1 MIALAADPNPAT
13 PITIPTMVTTDF
25 NATNLQYAEAIV
37 VPQELTAGTV
47 FIRVKLADNTNF
59 VYKIPAGDALEL
71 QSGKRYIYKITVD
84 YYGLTLDTDIKN
96 WETIG
101 APVEGSAFQKKMKKT
116 NIPIYIMYLWAALVL
131 AACTGDDDAAWP
143 EGGVPL
149 ELYAAVEGYSS
160 ANAQTRATTENRWE
174 GGEDVRL
181 WISSSFSGPAQDVY
195 SSVDSDGK
203 LIMNGALSN
212 WVSPDEEKG
221 IQGVY
226 PSVRNI
232 VSFFVQ
238 ADQRDEG
245 YQDSDC
251 MAAPY
256 LRIAVTSPDKTLV
269 FRHVIA
275 KVVVHLKA
283 GNGVTGD
290 ELQRATVTFENLT
303 CTGGSINFSNGTV
316 AQVPPRIDRITPHEV
331 TPAADGYVRTVRAL
345 LLPQDMSKRKFVKI
359 VIGGK
364 TFYYTPAAGEADFFS
379 GKMYEYR
386 LTVTSEGIENID
398 VEGEGGGTWQP
409 VE

>member
-1 MIALAADPNPAT
+1 
-13 PITIPTMVTTDF
+13 
-25 NATNLQYAEAIV
+25 
-37 VPQELTAGTV
+37 
-47 FIRVKLADNTNF
+47 
-59 VYKIPAGDALEL
+59 
-71 QSGKRYIYKITVD
+71 
-84 YYGLTLDTDIKN
+84 
-96 WETIG
+96 
-101 APVEGSAFQKKMKKT
+101 MKKT

-181 WISSSFSGPAQDVY
+181 WISSSISDMRDQDVY
-195 SSVDSDGK
+195 PSVDSDGK

-232 VSFFVQ
+232 VSFSVL

-303 CTGGSINFSNGTV
+303 CKGGSINFSNGTV
-316 AQVPPRIDRITPHEV
+316 EQVTPRIDRITPNEV

-345 LLPQDMSKRKFVKI
+345 LPPQDMSKRKFVKI

-386 LTVTSEGIENID
+386 LTVTSEGIKNID
-398 VEGEGGGTWQP
+398 VEGGGGGTWQP

>member
-1 MIALAADPNPAT
+1 
-13 PITIPTMVTTDF
+13 
-25 NATNLQYAEAIV
+25 
-37 VPQELTAGTV
+37 
-47 FIRVKLADNTNF
+47 
-59 VYKIPAGDALEL
+59 
-71 QSGKRYIYKITVD
+71 
-84 YYGLTLDTDIKN
+84 
-96 WETIG
+96 
-101 APVEGSAFQKKMKKT
+101 MKKT

-174 GGEDVRL
+174 GGEKVRL

-195 SSVDSDGK
+195 PSVDSDGK
-203 LIMNGALSN
+203 LIVNLA
-212 WVSPDEEKG
+212 WVSPDEKKG

-226 PSVRNI
+226 PSVNI
-232 VSFFVQ
+232 VSFSVQ
-238 ADQRDEG
+238 ADQSNEG

-290 ELQRATVTFENLT
+290 ELQRATVTFENLA
-303 CTGGSINFSNGTV
+303 CKGGSIDFSNGT
-316 AQVPPRIDRITPHEV
+316 AEQVTPGTDCITPNEV

-386 LTVTSEGIENID
+386 LTVTSEGIENIR
-398 VEGEGGGTWQP
+398 VEGGGEGGGTWQP

>member
-1 MIALAADPNPAT
+1 
-13 PITIPTMVTTDF
+13 
-25 NATNLQYAEAIV
+25 
-37 VPQELTAGTV
+37 
-47 FIRVKLADNTNF
+47 
-59 VYKIPAGDALEL
+59 
-71 QSGKRYIYKITVD
+71 
-84 YYGLTLDTDIKN
+84 
-96 WETIG
+96 
-101 APVEGSAFQKKMKKT
+101 MKKT

-174 GGEDVRL
+174 GGEKVRL
-181 WISSSFSGPAQDVY
+181 WISTSISGMRDQDVY
-195 SSVDSDGK
+195 PSVDSDGK
-203 LIMNGALSN
+203 LIVNLA

-221 IQGVY
+221 IQGLY

-283 GNGVTGD
+283 GNGVDDD
-290 ELQRATVTFENLT
+290 ELQRATVTFENLA

-316 AQVPPRIDRITPHEV
+316 DQVTPRIDRITPNEV

-345 LLPQDMSKRKFVKI
+345 LPPQDMSGRKFVKI

-364 TFYYTPAAGEADFFS
+364 TFYYTPATDEADFFS

-386 LTVTSEGIENID
+386 LTVTSEGIKNID
-398 VEGEGGGTWQP
+398 VEGGGGGTWQP

>member
-1 MIALAADPNPAT
+1 
-13 PITIPTMVTTDF
+13 
-25 NATNLQYAEAIV
+25 
-37 VPQELTAGTV
+37 
-47 FIRVKLADNTNF
+47 
-59 VYKIPAGDALEL
+59 
-71 QSGKRYIYKITVD
+71 
-84 YYGLTLDTDIKN
+84 
-96 WETIG
+96 
-101 APVEGSAFQKKMKKT
+101 MKKT

-174 GGEDVRL
+174 GGEMVRL
-181 WISSSFSGPAQDVY
+181 WIKNSISGSTDEIY
-195 SSVDSDGK
+195 TSVDSDGK
-203 LIMNGALSN
+203 LITNID
-212 WVSPDEEKG
+212 WTSPDEKKF
-221 IQGVY
+221 INGVY
-226 PSVRNI
+226 PLLLNLERFS
-232 VSFFVQ
+232 VQ
-238 ADQRDEG
+238 ADQRDKG

-251 MAAPY
+251 MVAPS
-256 LRIAVTSPDKTLV
+256 LRITVTSPDKTLV

-283 GNGVTGD
+283 GNGVTDD

-303 CTGGSINFSNGTV
+303 CTGGNINLNNGT
-316 AQVPPRIDRITPHEV
+316 AGQVRPGTDHITPNEV

-345 LLPQDMSKRKFVKI
+345 LPPQDMSGRKFVKI

-398 VEGEGGGTWQP
+398 VEGEGGGTWHP

>member
-1 MIALAADPNPAT
+1 
-13 PITIPTMVTTDF
+13 
-25 NATNLQYAEAIV
+25 
-37 VPQELTAGTV
+37 
-47 FIRVKLADNTNF
+47 
-59 VYKIPAGDALEL
+59 
-71 QSGKRYIYKITVD
+71 
-84 YYGLTLDTDIKN
+84 
-96 WETIG
+96 
-101 APVEGSAFQKKMKKT
+101 MKKT

-174 GGEDVRL
+174 GGEKVRL

-195 SSVDSDGK
+195 PSVDSDGK
-203 LIMNGALSN
+203 LIVNLA
-212 WVSPDEEKG
+212 WVSPDEKKV

-226 PSVRNI
+226 PSVNI
-232 VSFFVQ
+232 VSFSVQ
-238 ADQRDEG
+238 ADQSNEG

-256 LRIAVTSPDKTLV
+256 LRITVTSPDKTLV

-290 ELQRATVTFENLT
+290 ELQRATVTFENLA
-303 CTGGSINFSNGTV
+303 CKGGSIDFSNGT
-316 AQVPPRIDRITPHEV
+316 AEQVTPGTDCITPNEV
-331 TPAADGYVRTVRAL
+331 TPAADGYVHTVRAL

-364 TFYYTPAAGEADFFS
+364 TFYYTPATDEADFFS

-386 LTVTSEGIENID
+386 LTVTSEGIENIR
-398 VEGEGGGTWQP
+398 VEGGGEGGGTWHP

>member
-1 MIALAADPNPAT
+1 
-13 PITIPTMVTTDF
+13 
-25 NATNLQYAEAIV
+25 
-37 VPQELTAGTV
+37 
-47 FIRVKLADNTNF
+47 
-59 VYKIPAGDALEL
+59 
-71 QSGKRYIYKITVD
+71 
-84 YYGLTLDTDIKN
+84 
-96 WETIG
+96 
-101 APVEGSAFQKKMKKT
+101 MKKT

-174 GGEDVRL
+174 GGEKVRL

-195 SSVDSDGK
+195 PSVDSDGK
-203 LIMNGALSN
+203 LIVNLA
-212 WVSPDEEKG
+212 WVSPDEKKV

-226 PSVRNI
+226 PSVNI
-232 VSFFVQ
+232 VSFSVQ
-238 ADQRDEG
+238 ADQSNEG

-256 LRIAVTSPDKTLV
+256 LRITVTSPDKTLV

-290 ELQRATVTFENLT
+290 ELQRATVTFENLA
-303 CTGGSINFSNGTV
+303 CKGGSIDFSNGT
-316 AQVPPRIDRITPHEV
+316 AEQVTPDTDRITPNEV

-345 LLPQDMSKRKFVKI
+345 LLPQDMSKQKFVKI

-364 TFYYTPAAGEADFFS
+364 TFYYTPAADEANFFS

-398 VEGEGGGTWQP
+398 MEGEGGGTWHP

>member
-1 MIALAADPNPAT
+1 
-13 PITIPTMVTTDF
+13 
-25 NATNLQYAEAIV
+25 
-37 VPQELTAGTV
+37 
-47 FIRVKLADNTNF
+47 
-59 VYKIPAGDALEL
+59 
-71 QSGKRYIYKITVD
+71 
-84 YYGLTLDTDIKN
+84 
-96 WETIG
+96 
-101 APVEGSAFQKKMKKT
+101 MKKT

-195 SSVDSDGK
+195 PSVDSDGK
-203 LIMNGALSN
+203 LIVNLA
-212 WVSPDEEKG
+212 WVSPDEKKV

-226 PSVRNI
+226 PSVNI
-232 VSFFVQ
+232 VSFSVQ
-238 ADQRDEG
+238 ADQSNEG

-256 LRIAVTSPDKTLV
+256 LRITVTSPDKTLV

-290 ELQRATVTFENLT
+290 ELQRATVTFENLA
-303 CTGGSINFSNGTV
+303 CKGGSIDFSNGT
-316 AQVPPRIDRITPHEV
+316 AEQVTPGTDCITPNEV

-364 TFYYTPAAGEADFFS
+364 TFYYTPATGEADFFS

-386 LTVTSEGIENID
+386 LTVTSEGIENIR
-398 VEGEGGGTWQP
+398 VEGGGEGGGTWQP

>member
-1 MIALAADPNPAT
+1 
-13 PITIPTMVTTDF
+13 
-25 NATNLQYAEAIV
+25 
-37 VPQELTAGTV
+37 
-47 FIRVKLADNTNF
+47 
-59 VYKIPAGDALEL
+59 
-71 QSGKRYIYKITVD
+71 
-84 YYGLTLDTDIKN
+84 
-96 WETIG
+96 
-101 APVEGSAFQKKMKKT
+101 MKKT

-174 GGEDVRL
+174 GGEEVIL
-181 WISSSFSGPAQDVY
+181 WIRSSGRDKTGNFF
-195 SSVDSDGK
+195 VDSDGK
-203 LIMNGALSN
+203 LITDID
-212 WVSPDEEKG
+212 WVSPDEEKEING
-221 IQGVY
+221 KY
-226 PSVRNI
+226 NSLASPSFSVL
-232 VSFFVQ
+232 
-238 ADQRDEG
+238 ADQSNEG
-245 YQDSDC
+245 YQDSDY
-251 MAAPY
+251 MFAP
-256 LRIAVTSPDKTLV
+256 RICITVTSPDKTLV
-269 FRHVIA
+269 FRHVTA

-303 CTGGSINFSNGTV
+303 CTRGSVNLSNGT
-316 AQVPPRIDRITPHEV
+316 AEQVRPGTDHITPNEV

-345 LLPQDMSKRKFVKI
+345 LPPQNKSGQKFVKI

-364 TFYYTPAAGEADFFS
+364 TFYYAPATDEANFFS

-398 VEGEGGGTWQP
+398 VEGEGGGTWHP

>member
-1 MIALAADPNPAT
+1 
-13 PITIPTMVTTDF
+13 
-25 NATNLQYAEAIV
+25 
-37 VPQELTAGTV
+37 
-47 FIRVKLADNTNF
+47 
-59 VYKIPAGDALEL
+59 
-71 QSGKRYIYKITVD
+71 
-84 YYGLTLDTDIKN
+84 
-96 WETIG
+96 
-101 APVEGSAFQKKMKKT
+101 MKKT

-174 GGEDVRL
+174 GGEKVRL

-195 SSVDSDGK
+195 PSVDSDGK

-212 WVSPDEEKG
+212 WVSPDEKKG

-226 PSVRNI
+226 PSVNI
-232 VSFFVQ
+232 VSFSVQ
-238 ADQRDEG
+238 ADQSNEG

-256 LRIAVTSPDKTLV
+256 LRITVTSPDKTLV

-290 ELQRATVTFENLT
+290 ELQRATVTFENLA
-303 CTGGSINFSNGTV
+303 CKGGSIDFSNGT
-316 AQVPPRIDRITPHEV
+316 AEQVTPGTDCITPNEV

-364 TFYYTPAAGEADFFS
+364 TFYYTPATGEADFFS

>member
-1 MIALAADPNPAT
+1 
-13 PITIPTMVTTDF
+13 
-25 NATNLQYAEAIV
+25 
-37 VPQELTAGTV
+37 
-47 FIRVKLADNTNF
+47 
-59 VYKIPAGDALEL
+59 
-71 QSGKRYIYKITVD
+71 
-84 YYGLTLDTDIKN
+84 
-96 WETIG
+96 
-101 APVEGSAFQKKMKKT
+101 MKKT

-174 GGEDVRL
+174 GGERVRL

-203 LIMNGALSN
+203 LIVNLA

-221 IQGVY
+221 IRGVY
-226 PSVRNI
+226 PSLRNI
-232 VSFFVQ
+232 DPFSVL

-283 GNGVTGD
+283 GNGVDDD
-290 ELQRATVTFENLT
+290 ELQRATVTFENLA
-303 CTGGSINFSNGTV
+303 CTGGSINLSNGTV
-316 AQVPPRIDRITPHEV
+316 AQVTPRIDRITPNEV

-364 TFYYTPAAGEADFFS
+364 TFYYTPTADEANFFG

-386 LTVTSEGIENID
+386 LTVTSEGIKNID

>member
-1 MIALAADPNPAT
+1 
-13 PITIPTMVTTDF
+13 
-25 NATNLQYAEAIV
+25 
-37 VPQELTAGTV
+37 
-47 FIRVKLADNTNF
+47 
-59 VYKIPAGDALEL
+59 
-71 QSGKRYIYKITVD
+71 
-84 YYGLTLDTDIKN
+84 
-96 WETIG
+96 
-101 APVEGSAFQKKMKKT
+101 MKKT

-160 ANAQTRATTENRWE
+160 TNAQTRATTENRWE
-174 GGEDVRL
+174 GGEVVRL
-181 WISSSFSGPAQDVY
+181 WIRSSISGRVEEIY

-203 LIMNGALSN
+203 LIVNLA

-226 PSVRNI
+226 PLSRNI
-232 VSFFVQ
+232 VSFSVQ
-238 ADQRDEG
+238 ADQSNEG

-256 LRIAVTSPDKTLV
+256 ILITVTSPDKTLV
-269 FRHVIA
+269 FHHVAA
-275 KVVVHLKA
+275 KVVVHLKE
-283 GNGVTGD
+283 GNGVTDD
-290 ELQRATVTFENLT
+290 ELKRATVTFENLT
-303 CTGGSINFSNGTV
+303 CTGGNINRNNGT
-316 AQVPPRIDRITPHEV
+316 AEQVLPGIDRITPNEV

-386 LTVTSEGIENID
+386 LTVTSEGIKNID
-398 VEGEGGGTWQP
+398 MEEGGGTWQP